1 MDGQTQTR
9 LQGADNQREV
19 DIVELA
25 IITLLW
31 ITNANKWTKGST
43 KIQIAVQLW
52 RMKDESEHLKLY
64 DDDMILT
71 KYICIVKEIELAI
84 KIKCNYININTL
96 KLR

>member
-1 MDGQTQTR
+1 
-9 LQGADNQREV
+9 
-19 DIVELA
+19 
-25 IITLLW
+25 
-31 ITNANKWTKGST
+31 
-43 KIQIAVQLW
+43 
-52 RMKDESEHLKLY
+52 MKDESEHLKLY